1 MKLLLVEDE
10 ALLSKNIAKG
20 LRLLGYAVDCAY
32 DGLEAL
38 ELYGLNDYDLM
49 ILDLNLPKLDGME
62 VLQRIREQDADF
74 RILILSARDT
84 LEDKISGLDGG
95 SNDYLTKPFEFKE
108 LEARIRG
115 LLRRSFTTADPQLRC
130 GRLRVDTAARR
141 VWCGQSPVELT
152 RKEYALLEYLL
163 TNARRVIG
171 AEELI
176 EHAWD
181 SDTDLFSNSFR
192 FHIHSLRKKLE
203 AAGAQGY
210 IVTSRGQGYR
220 IQDPKEA
227 ST

>member
-84 LEDKISGLDGG
+84 LEDKISGLD
-95 SNDYLTKPFEFKE
+95 
-108 LEARIRG
+108 A
-115 LLRRSFTTADPQLRC
+115 
-130 GRLRVDTAARR
+130 
-141 VWCGQSPVELT
+141 SPPP
-152 RKEYALLEYLL
+152 
-163 TNARRVIG
+163 IP
-171 AEELI
+171 
-176 EHAWD
+176 
-181 SDTDLFSNSFR
+181 SC
-192 FHIHSLRKKLE
+192 
-203 AAGAQGY
+203 AAGACGW
-210 IVTSRGQGYR
+210 TRRPGESGAANRR
-220 IQDPKEA
+220 WN
-227 ST
+227 